1 MVARPGR
8 ARSRPAHLG
17 PFHADD
23 FFVTSV
29 ATYHRFAVNKLHPTA
44 LWAHAKTEGGQR
56 AIRYSATSLICV
68 GVTQILIILFYKVL
82 KLDVTSVFGH
92 EIDVDPAVQ
101 ANLAA
106 TMLTSVP
113 AFALNKYWV
122 WGKRGRAH
130 MRREVLPFWA
140 FTVAG
145 WTLSTGMVAIVSSWA
160 DPHSSMQT
168 ILVMAANIAG
178 FGVLWILKY
187 LFLDKIMFGPHH
199 HTPYD
204 EDIELEEAELTPST

>member
-1 MVARPGR
+1 MVARVLPGR
-8 ARSRPAHLG
+8 AIGSSLTTWAFRPIDYLMTA
-17 PFHADD
+17 P
-23 FFVTSV
+23 
-29 ATYHRFAVNKLHPTA
+29 ATYHRAFVNKFHPTA
-44 LWAHAKTEGGQR
+44 LWAHSKTEAGQR

-68 GVTQILIILFYKVL
+68 GITQVLIILFYKVV
-82 KLDVTSVFGH
+82 KLNITDSVSP
-92 EIDVDPAVQ
+92 EVE

-106 TMLTSVP
+106 TMLTSIP

-130 MRREVLPFWA
+130 LRREVLPFWA

-145 WTLSTGMVAIVSSWA
+145 WALSTGMVALVASWA

-168 ILVMAANIAG
+168 ILVMGANIAG
-178 FGVLWILKY
+178 FGTLWVLKY
-187 LFLDKIMFGPHH
+187 LFLDKIMFGTDH

-204 EDIELEEAELTPST
+204 EDIELEEAGIEPDLKHV

>member
-1 MVARPGR
+1 M
-8 ARSRPAHLG
+8 SR
-17 PFHADD
+17 
-23 FFVTSV
+23 
-29 ATYHRFAVNKLHPTA
+29 YHPKA
-44 LWAHAKTEGGQR
+44 LWAHSKTEGGQR
-56 AIRYSATSLICV
+56 AIRYTATSLICV
-68 GVTQILIILFYKVL
+68 VITQVLII
-82 KLDVTSVFGH
+82 VFMNVVHINVVDGVKK
-92 EIDVDPAVQ
+92 EIQ

-106 TMLTSVP
+106 TMLTSIP

-145 WTLSTGMVAIVSSWA
+145 WIVSTVMVALVTNLAGNNSTEK
-160 DPHSSMQT
+160 T

-178 FGVLWILKY
+178 FGTLWVLKY
-187 LFLDKIMFGPHH
+187 LFMDKIMFGPDH

-204 EDIELEEAELTPST
+204 EDIELEEAGIEPDLKHV